1 MSQTYRMSDFEQ
13 VPFSLTGAIES
24 LLYSLR
30 NHPMS
35 EDRVRDQLN
44 ELHLIREAIARIDPE
59 HPQSKSLPSPF
70 FPPCA
75 YKAIPLPDQ
84 CHLARLGYL
93 ENSAR
98 SSIDDVLPDRSLTT
112 QLPSMSESFYLGQLE
127 EIRRER
133 QKTVRQEDSSFTPSA
148 TSLSFVAED
157 HHHLDR

>member
-1 MSQTYRMSDFEQ
+1 MESGSSNFEQ
-13 VPFSLTGAIES
+13 VPFSITGAVES

-44 ELHLIREAIARIDPE
+44 ELHLFREAIARIDPE
-59 HPQSKSLPSPF
+59 HPHSKSLPSPF

-93 ENSAR
+93 ENPAR
-98 SSIDDVLPDRSLTT
+98 SSIDEVLPDRS
-112 QLPSMSESFYLGQLE
+112 
-127 EIRRER
+127 
-133 QKTVRQEDSSFTPSA
+133 
-148 TSLSFVAED
+148 
-157 HHHLDR
+157 